1 MRPLP
6 PLTLVA
12 CFASGPWVGWGAAQ
26 AATPPPLVGKWNRS
40 GSVHPHDADP
50 ATWGNAGTTS
60 SRYEFRADGTYL
72 FTERTFRMTHPVIL
86 VVREEGA
93 YAVKERRLA
102 VVPTSSVIRA
112 YRKAHGGDE
121 LGDLV
126 STQARRL
133 EPTTYTYGFH
143 FFPGIQEWNLVLQA
157 AAPTQRDGA
166 FSGNTTYPNAWY
178 FDQRFT
184 NNDLTAARK

>member
-1 MRPLP
+1 
-6 PLTLVA
+6 
-12 CFASGPWVGWGAAQ
+12 
-26 AATPPPLVGKWNRS
+26 
-40 GSVHPHDADP
+40 
-50 ATWGNAGTTS
+50 
-60 SRYEFRADGTYL
+60 
-72 FTERTFRMTHPVIL
+72 MTHPVIL

-93 YAVKERRLA
+93 YAVKERRLRG
-102 VVPTSSVIRA
+102 RA
-112 YRKAHGGDE
+112 HLERDPRLPEGPRRGRTGRPGVDPGE
-121 LGDLV
+121 
-126 STQARRL
+126 RL

-178 FDQRFT
+178 FDQKFT